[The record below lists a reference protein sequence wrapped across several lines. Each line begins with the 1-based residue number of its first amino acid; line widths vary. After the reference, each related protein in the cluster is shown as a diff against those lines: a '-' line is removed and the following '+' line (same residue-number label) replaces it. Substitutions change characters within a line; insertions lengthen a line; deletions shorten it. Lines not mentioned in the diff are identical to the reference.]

1 MHDIDRTMNEFDP
14 EMDEFETDEFENDEF
29 ENDEFEFDGE
39 TDLESPLEE
48 FEEMEYAAELLS
60 IQSEEELD
68 QFLGKLIKRAGRGL
82 RKIGQV
88 FRPLGGVLKGLAK
101 KALPFVGGALGSF
114 IPIPGVGTAVGS
126 ALGSAVGNALEAEFE
141 GMDPEDQEFEM
152 AKRFVRVA
160 GAAVKQA
167 ASAQADG
174 DPQAA
179 VKSAVIA
186 AARRHVPSLGNAMR
200 NGSGSSGGAGAGRRR
215 SGRWIRRGRKILLI
229 GV

>member
-1 MHDIDRTMNEFDP
+1 MHDIDRTMTEIEPEMDTFETDQFEFDP
-14 EMDEFETDEFENDEF
+14 ES
-29 ENDEFEFDGE
+29 
-39 TDLESPLEE
+39 DLESPFEE
-48 FEEMEYAAELLS
+48 FEEMDYAAELLS

-82 RKIGQV
+82 SKIGKV

-126 ALGSAVGNALEAEFE
+126 ALGSAVSKALEAEFE
-141 GMDPEDQEFEM
+141 GLDPEDQEFEM

-167 ASAQADG
+167 ANASSDA
-174 DPQAA
+174 DPQAS
-179 VKSAVIA
+179 VKSAVVA
-186 AARRHVPSLGNAMR
+186 AARQHVPGLGNITP
-200 NGSGSSGGAGAGRRR
+200 NGAAPSSSGISGTVR
-215 SGRWIRRGRKILLI
+215 SGRWIRRGRKIVLL

>member
-1 MHDIDRTMNEFDP
+1 MHDIDRTTY
-14 EMDEFETDEFENDEF
+14 EFESESDEFENDEF

-82 RKIGQV
+82 SKIGRV

-114 IPIPGVGTAVGS
+114 IPIPGVGTALGTT
-126 ALGSAVGNALEAEFE
+126 LGSAVGNALEAEFE
-141 GMDPEDQEFEM
+141 GMEPEDQEFEM

-160 GAAVKQA
+160 GAATQQA
-167 ASAQADG
+167 ASAGSDT
-174 DPQAA
+174 DPQTA

-186 AARRHVPSLGNAMR
+186 AARQHVPSLGNAMR
-200 NGSGSSGGAGAGRRR
+200 SGSGGAGSGRRR
-215 SGRWIRRGRKILLI
+215 SGRWIRRGGKILLL